1 MKIKLIL
8 LFSFIILGIN
18 TGCDE
23 YLDVMPDSRA
33 ELDSDEKITKLLV
46 DGYPSNLFIL
56 TTEMSSDNIDRKE
69 NGRTSVDIIQ
79 DQLFNWEDVKE
90 NSTNDSPE
98 DYWVA
103 AYNAIAIANHALQA
117 IEQQGNPERLNPQ
130 RGEALLIRAWNHFNL
145 VNVFAKTYTK
155 ATAETDLGIP
165 YADKPETTVS
175 PKYERASVAEVY
187 RRIEAD
193 LVEGLSLQ
201 DDNLYEIPK
210 YHFNRKAAYAFA
222 ARFYLFYGQY
232 DKVIASANQVLGEKP
247 EGILRNMMEYT
258 TISSDFQLK
267 ARHYAKTQHN
277 TNLLISAATSG
288 ICTILGNYNTGKK
301 YIHSKMIASNESTQ
315 TSGPWGLYNATLYYM
330 NPSTYTDGYVAS
342 PKLPY
347 YFEYTDPVA
356 RTGYTHTM
364 HVVLTADETLLCR
377 AEAYI
382 MKYDYDKALQDLNL
396 WVKRHVTL
404 PDVEITRASI
414 NEFYDKL
421 EYYQPLSPSIK
432 KELNPVNFTV
442 EKGSE
447 FENFLQ
453 CLVHIRR
460 IETIHDG
467 LRWFDINRFGIV
479 IYRRNLDA
487 NDMIT
492 ILDELKLDDPRR
504 AIQLPASVINAG
516 LAPNPR

>member
-1 MKIKLIL
+1 MKIKYFILTIALLGLI
-8 LFSFIILGIN
+8 
-18 TGCDE
+18 TACDE

-33 ELDSDEKITKLLV
+33 ELDTDEKITKLLA
-46 DGYPSNLFIL
+46 DGYPTNLFIL
-56 TTEMSSDNIDRKE
+56 TTEMSSDNVDWKA
-69 NGRTSVDIIQ
+69 NGRSSVDIIQ
-79 DQLFNWEDVKE
+79 DQLFNWQDVQE
-90 NSTNDSPE
+90 NTTNDSPE

-117 IEQQGNPERLNPQ
+117 IEKQGNPARLKAQ

-155 ATAETDLGIP
+155 STAESDLGIP
-165 YADKPETTVS
+165 YADKPETTVN

-187 RRIEAD
+187 KRIEAD

-201 DDNLYEIPK
+201 DDNLYTVPK

-222 ARFYLFYGQY
+222 ARFYLFYCEY
-232 DKVIASANQVLGEKP
+232 DKAIAAAHEVLGDKP
-247 EGILRNMMEYT
+247 DIMLRDMTEYT
-258 TISSDFQLK
+258 NLPSDFQLR
-267 ARHYAKTQHN
+267 ARFYTKTQQN
-277 TNLLISAATSG
+277 TNLLISAAMSG
-288 ICTILGNYNTGKK
+288 IATILGNYSTGKK
-301 YIHSKMIASNESTQ
+301 YIHSLMIATNETTQ
-315 TSGPWGLYNATLYYM
+315 SEGPWGIYTASVFYL
-330 NPSTYTDGYVAS
+330 NPSSYTDGYVAT

-356 RTGYTHTM
+356 RTGYSHAM
-364 HVVLTADETLLCR
+364 YVPLSAEETLLCR

-382 MKYDYDKALQDLNL
+382 MKKDYDNATRDLST
-396 WVKRHVTL
+396 WVRRHTVAGT
-404 PDVEITRASI
+404 DITRHSI
-414 NEFYDKL
+414 NEFYSGLD
-421 EYYQPLSPSIK
+421 YYQPLNPTPK
-432 KELNPVNFTV
+432 KELHPVNFTV

-453 CLVHIRR
+453 CLLHIRR

-479 IYRRNLDA
+479 IHRRYLDA

-492 ILDELKLDDPRR
+492 VLDELKVDDPRR